1 MMPAAD
7 DQQHTAVGAYAL
19 GVLDPADAARFED
32 HLIGC
37 ERCAAE
43 LDELMGIPP
52 LLAEYAADATTATTI
67 AADATTATTT
77 TDAATPTTATAA
89 PATTL
94 PDPAVLTARPGP
106 ELLDRLLDDVAAGR
120 KASGRRRLYLVAAAA
135 VLIVGG
141 PLAGAA
147 LTAGSDDDGGN
158 NGGKEQAAV
167 STSQQVYD
175 QGRKYSAVD
184 PVTKVDASVS
194 LQQKGWGT
202 SVALKLGNLKG
213 PRSCD
218 LVAIGKDGHEETVTT
233 WAVPSSGY
241 GVKDGDG
248 SRWSKEP
255 LYAQG
260 GAAMNTDEI
269 ARFEVRTLDGRR
281 LAEVRL

>member
-43 LDELMGIPP
+43 LDELMGLPP
-52 LLAEYAADATTATTI
+52 LLAEYAS
-67 AADATTATTT
+67 AADGSA
-77 TDAATPTTATAA
+77 
-89 PATTL
+89 L
-94 PDPAVLTARPGP
+94 PDPAAVTARPGP
-106 ELLDRLLDDVAAGR
+106 ELLDRLLADVTAER
-120 KASGRRRLYLVAAAA
+120 KASARRRLYLVAAAA

-147 LTAGSDDDGGN
+147 LTASSDDDGKG
-158 NGGKEQAAV
+158 QVAA
-167 STSQQVYD
+167 STPKQVYE
-175 QGRKYSAVD
+175 QGRKFSAVD

-194 LQQKGWGT
+194 LEQKGWGT

-233 WAVPSSGY
+233 WAVPTSGY

-269 ARFEVRTLDGRR
+269 DRFEVRTLDGRR
-281 LAEVRL
+281 LAEVKL

>member
-19 GVLDPADAARFED
+19 GVLDPADAARFEE

-37 ERCAAE
+37 DRCAAE

-52 LLAEYAADATTATTI
+52 LLAEF
-67 AADATTATTT
+67 
-77 TDAATPTTATAA
+77 ATA
-89 PATTL
+89 PDGRPI
-94 PDPAVLTARPGP
+94 PDPAGLTSGPGP
-106 ELLDRLLDDVAAGR
+106 ELLDRLLEDVTAGR
-120 KASGRRRLYLVAAAA
+120 KAAGRRRLYLVAAAA
-135 VLIVGG
+135 ALIIGG

-147 LTAGSDDDGGN
+147 LTSSSGDDGTKPVASAA
-158 NGGKEQAAV
+158 KEI
-167 STSQQVYD
+167 YE
-175 QGRKYSAVD
+175 QGQRKFTAVD

-194 LQQKGWGT
+194 LEQKGWGT
-202 SVALKLGNLKG
+202 AVALKLGNVKG

-218 LVAIGKDGHEETVTT
+218 LVAVGKDGHEETVTT
-233 WAVPSSGY
+233 WAVPTSGY

-260 GAAMNTDEI
+260 GAAMNEEDI
-269 ARFEVRTLDGRR
+269 ARFEIRTLDGER
-281 LAEVRL
+281 LAKVEL

>member
-52 LLAEYAADATTATTI
+52 LLAEYAADATTATT
-67 AADATTATTT
+67 
-77 TDAATPTTATAA
+77 TPTTATAA
-89 PATTL
+89 TPTPATAL

-106 ELLDRLLDDVAAGR
+106 ELLDRLLDDVAADR

-147 LTAGSDDDGGN
+147 LTASSDDDGG
-158 NGGKEQAAV
+158 KDQAAV

>member
-7 DQQHTAVGAYAL
+7 DQQHTAVGAYVL

-43 LDELMGIPP
+43 LDELMGLPP
-52 LLAEYAADATTATTI
+52 LLAEYAT
-67 AADATTATTT
+67 AADGTA
-77 TDAATPTTATAA
+77 
-89 PATTL
+89 L
-94 PDPAVLTARPGP
+94 PDPSVVTARPGP
-106 ELLDRLLDDVAAGR
+106 ELLDRLLDDVTVSR

-147 LTAGSDDDGGN
+147 LTASSDD
-158 NGGKEQAAV
+158 GKTHTVA
-167 STSQQVYD
+167 STSQQVYE
-175 QGRKYSAVD
+175 QGKKFSAVD

-213 PRSCD
+213 PRTCD
-218 LVAIGKDGHEETVTT
+218 LVAIGKDGHEETITT
-233 WAVPSSGY
+233 WAVPTSGY
-241 GVKDGDG
+241 GITDGDG

-260 GAAMNTDEI
+260 GAAMNTDDIE
-269 ARFEVRTLDGRR
+269 RFEVRTLDGRR

>member
-7 DQQHTAVGAYAL
+7 DQQHTAVGAYVL

-43 LDELMGIPP
+43 LDELMGLPP
-52 LLAEYAADATTATTI
+52 LLAEYAT
-67 AADATTATTT
+67 AADGTA
-77 TDAATPTTATAA
+77 
-89 PATTL
+89 L
-94 PDPAVLTARPGP
+94 PDPSVVTARPGP
-106 ELLDRLLDDVAAGR
+106 ELLDRLLDDVTVSR

-147 LTAGSDDDGGN
+147 LTASSDD
-158 NGGKEQAAV
+158 GKTQAVA
-167 STSQQVYD
+167 STSQQVYE
-175 QGRKYSAVD
+175 QGKKFSAVD

-213 PRSCD
+213 PRTCD
-218 LVAIGKDGHEETVTT
+218 LVAIGKDGHEETITT
-233 WAVPSSGY
+233 WAVPTSGY
-241 GVKDGDG
+241 GITDGDG

-260 GAAMNTDEI
+260 GAAMNTDDIE
-269 ARFEVRTLDGRR
+269 RFEVRTLDGRR

>member
-43 LDELMGIPP
+43 LDELMGLPP
-52 LLAEYAADATTATTI
+52 LLAEYAT
-67 AADATTATTT
+67 AADGTA
-77 TDAATPTTATAA
+77 
-89 PATTL
+89 L
-94 PDPAVLTARPGP
+94 PDPSVVTARPGP
-106 ELLDRLLDDVAAGR
+106 ELLDRLLDDVTVSR

-147 LTAGSDDDGGN
+147 LTASSDDG
-158 NGGKEQAAV
+158 ETQTVA
-167 STSQQVYD
+167 STSQQVYE
-175 QGRKYSAVD
+175 QGKKFSAVD

-213 PRSCD
+213 PRTCD
-218 LVAIGKDGHEETVTT
+218 LVAIGKDGHEETITT
-233 WAVPSSGY
+233 WAVPTSGY
-241 GVKDGDG
+241 GITDGDG

-260 GAAMNTDEI
+260 GAAMNTDDIE
-269 ARFEVRTLDGRR
+269 RFEVRTLDGRR

>member
-43 LDELMGIPP
+43 LDELMGLPP
-52 LLAEYAADATTATTI
+52 LLAEYAT
-67 AADATTATTT
+67 AADGTA
-77 TDAATPTTATAA
+77 
-89 PATTL
+89 L
-94 PDPAVLTARPGP
+94 PDPAVVTARPGP
-106 ELLDRLLDDVAAGR
+106 ELLDRLLDDVSSSR
-120 KASGRRRLYLVAAAA
+120 KASGRRRLFLVAAAA

-147 LTAGSDDDGGN
+147 ITKGSDDGDG
-158 NGGKEQAAV
+158 KTQVVA
-167 STSQQVYD
+167 STSKQVFD
-175 QGRKYSAVD
+175 QGRKFSAVD

-218 LVAIGKDGHEETVTT
+218 LVAIGKDGHEETITT
-233 WAVPSSGY
+233 WAVPTSGY

-269 ARFEVRTLDGRR
+269 ERFEVRTLDGQR

>member
-43 LDELMGIPP
+43 LDELMGLPP
-52 LLAEYAADATTATTI
+52 LLAEYAT
-67 AADATTATTT
+67 AADGTA
-77 TDAATPTTATAA
+77 
-89 PATTL
+89 L
-94 PDPAVLTARPGP
+94 PDPSVVTARPGP
-106 ELLDRLLDDVAAGR
+106 ELLDRLLDDVTVSR

-147 LTAGSDDDGGN
+147 LTASSDD
-158 NGGKEQAAV
+158 GKTQPVA
-167 STSQQVYD
+167 STSQQVYE
-175 QGRKYSAVD
+175 QGKKFSAVD

-213 PRSCD
+213 PRTCD
-218 LVAIGKDGHEETVTT
+218 LVAIGKDGHEETITT
-233 WAVPSSGY
+233 WAVPTSGY
-241 GVKDGDG
+241 GITDGDG

-260 GAAMNTDEI
+260 GAAMNTDDIE
-269 ARFEVRTLDGRR
+269 RFEVRTLDGRR

>member
-43 LDELMGIPP
+43 LDELMGLPP
-52 LLAEYAADATTATTI
+52 LLAEYAT
-67 AADATTATTT
+67 AADGTA
-77 TDAATPTTATAA
+77 
-89 PATTL
+89 L
-94 PDPAVLTARPGP
+94 PDPSVVTARPGP
-106 ELLDRLLDDVAAGR
+106 ELLDRLLDDVTVSR

-135 VLIVGG
+135 ILIVGG

-147 LTAGSDDDGGN
+147 LTASSDDDG
-158 NGGKEQAAV
+158 KTQAVA
-167 STSQQVYD
+167 STSQQVYE
-175 QGRKYSAVD
+175 QGKKFGAVD

-213 PRSCD
+213 PRTCD
-218 LVAIGKDGHEETVTT
+218 LVAIGKDGHEETITT
-233 WAVPSSGY
+233 WAVPTSGY
-241 GVKDGDG
+241 GITDGDG

-260 GAAMNTDEI
+260 GAAMNTDDIE
-269 ARFEVRTLDGRR
+269 RFEVRTLDGQR

>member
-7 DQQHTAVGAYAL
+7 DQQHTAVGAYVL

-43 LDELMGIPP
+43 LDELMGLPP
-52 LLAEYAADATTATTI
+52 LLAEYAT
-67 AADATTATTT
+67 AADGTA
-77 TDAATPTTATAA
+77 
-89 PATTL
+89 L
-94 PDPAVLTARPGP
+94 PDPSVVTARPGP
-106 ELLDRLLDDVAAGR
+106 ELLDRLLDDVTVSR

-147 LTAGSDDDGGN
+147 LTASSDD
-158 NGGKEQAAV
+158 GKTQAVA
-167 STSQQVYD
+167 STSQQAYE
-175 QGRKYSAVD
+175 QGKKFSAVD

-213 PRSCD
+213 PRTCD
-218 LVAIGKDGHEETVTT
+218 LVAIGKDGHEETITT
-233 WAVPSSGY
+233 WAVPTSGY
-241 GVKDGDG
+241 GITDGDG

-260 GAAMNTDEI
+260 GAAMNTDDIE
-269 ARFEVRTLDGRR
+269 RFEVRTLDGRR